1 MANPVRGNAVAPS
14 KPLSSRG
21 TLSAVAD
28 TPPAGGSESDDRV
41 VLHALH
47 ILESRARTP
56 GPSFTTIDVAATWFH
71 LRLSESPQEV
81 MAVAWLDEGLRL
93 IEFQELFRGTV
104 NCAAVH
110 VREVV
115 KAALAC
121 NAVNAIVAHNHPS
134 GDPTPSA
141 ADARVTRELRAALAL
156 VDVKLVD
163 HVVVAPGAEPV
174 SMAQRGLLELPL
186 ARGLPRGR
194 RVKKMAGQ
202 G

>member
-1 MANPVRGNAVAPS
+1 MASFARGSAAAPS
-14 KPLSSRG
+14 KTLPASRD
-21 TLSAVAD
+21 TLPTEASTPRPDGLEADNQVVA
-28 TPPAGGSESDDRV
+28 T
-41 VLHALH
+41 ALH

-56 GPSFTTIDVAATWFH
+56 GPSFTTTDVAATWFH

-81 MAVAWLDEGLRL
+81 MAVAWLDENLRL

-134 GDPTPSA
+134 GDPSPSA
-141 ADARVTRELRAALAL
+141 ADAVVTRELRAALAL
-156 VDVKLVD
+156 IEVTLVD
-163 HVVVAPGAEPV
+163 HVVVAPGATPV
-174 SMAQRGLLELPL
+174 SMARLGLLDGPVG
-186 ARGLPRGR
+186 RVLPRGR
-194 RVKKMAGQ
+194 RVKKVAG
-202 G
+202 

>member
-1 MANPVRGNAVAPS
+1 MATAIRHTHSPSETTLQSRETAPKAVAEQWHGS
-14 KPLSSRG
+14 K
-21 TLSAVAD
+21 T
-28 TPPAGGSESDDRV
+28 DD
-41 VLHALH
+41 HIISTALR

-56 GPSFTTIDVAATWFH
+56 GPSFATTDVAATWFH
-71 LRLSESPQEV
+71 LRLSELPQEV

-141 ADARVTRELRAALAL
+141 ADAVVTRELRAALAL
-156 VDVKLVD
+156 VEVKLVD
-163 HVVVAPGAEPV
+163 HVVVAPGAQPV
-174 SMAQRGLLELPL
+174 SMAQLGLLDGPVV
-186 ARGLPRGR
+186 RVPPRGR
-194 RVKKMAGQ
+194 RMKKVAG
-202 G
+202 